1 MLAVSIPCGRVTY
14 NSTTPTTNYYNA
26 DGTLSYKIDANG
38 QKISYDYDSLMR
50 VTAVH
55 RFPNGTT
62 EDTTQQTTFEY
73 DANSVTSGFS
83 QNVSGRL
90 AVSKSFAATVTGGVS
105 VTSTFYEM
113 YSYDSA
119 GRVLKKRLRI
129 VNPQLGSV
137 DKDIEYNFT
146 ADKLNTVKYP
156 DVNVPVI
163 ANPAEKFGTLYARA
177 TGLDYADQRFYSS
190 GLSGGSQQLE

>member
-1 MLAVSIPCGRVTY
+1 MPRGGVTQTRTFVY
-14 NSTTPTTNYYNA
+14 NSTTQLLASTTNPENGTTTNNYKM
-26 DGTLSYKIDANG
+26 DGTLDYKIDANG

-73 DANSVTSGFS
+73 DANSVAPGFS

-113 YSYDSA
+113 YSYDAA

-129 VNPQLGSV
+129 VNPLLGTV

-146 ADKLNTVKYP
+146 QHIL
-156 DVNVPVI
+156 I
-163 ANPAEKFGTLYARA
+163 ER
-177 TGLDYADQRFYSS
+177 
-190 GLSGGSQQLE
+190 